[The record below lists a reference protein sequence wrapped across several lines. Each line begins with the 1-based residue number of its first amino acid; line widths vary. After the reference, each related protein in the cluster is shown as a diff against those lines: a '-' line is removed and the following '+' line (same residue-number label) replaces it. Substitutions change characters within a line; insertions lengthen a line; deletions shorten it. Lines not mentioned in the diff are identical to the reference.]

1 MVLGAFLPHLQESHM
16 VRTGA
21 ARVAL
26 CSPPFRRHWIFNSF
40 RNERS
45 WRLGVASALEMV
57 VPAGYAPAS
66 SGYQPDALLLSYR
79 TEIGSSGAPWQR
91 RSRFLLWLIICDL
104 WFDSESHRAENKPHL
119 HRANSNDTAW
129 LVTAPWEQLTLVT
142 DHRFHWPLLSCAKRC
157 QPIT

>member
-1 MVLGAFLPHLQESHM
+1 MSPNCRS
-16 VRTGA
+16 TGA
-21 ARVAL
+21 LMSRPTISL
-26 CSPPFRRHWIFNSF
+26 TGR
-40 RNERS
+40 
-45 WRLGVASALEMV
+45 
-57 VPAGYAPAS
+57 
-66 SGYQPDALLLSYR
+66 YQPDALLLSYR

-142 DHRFHWPLLSCAKRC
+142 DHR
-157 QPIT
+157 